1 MRPVIICGPMPGP
14 GAGAVG
20 GVAVHTHQLAA
31 HLRHDGRR
39 VRVMDDTRPFEAE
52 ETGDVLGV
60 RGAAPADTLRIA
72 LSHPVRAAGILVRAL
87 AGRHAVPGVIPPS
100 TAFTRSLLIA
110 ETAHSL
116 PDAVLHIQQTDYRPL
131 YARWAGAG
139 QPLVIAVHGLWLLQ
153 APVGRLPV
161 AVAQRNLSHAAAVVT
176 PSHALAA
183 EVATLGVPAERVRV
197 IPNGVDHAIFR
208 PRDREACREALG
220 LEVDGALAVYVGRLT
235 TAKGVGDLLEAW
247 SGVSRG
253 LRDATLA
260 LVGPDEEALAG
271 RLPGVIAPGPVP
283 PETAALWLGAAD
295 VVVVPSHYEGFG
307 LSALEA
313 MASARPVVATRV
325 GGLAEVV
332 SDDIGSL
339 VPPHEPDALARAVLE
354 MLSDPVAA
362 REAGSAAAVAAT
374 AYSWEAAADAYG
386 RLYDDL

>member
-1 MRPVIICGPMPGP
+1 MRPVMICGPLPGSS
-14 GAGAVG
+14 AGAVG

-31 HLRHDGRR
+31 HLRLEGRR
-39 VRVMDDTRPFEAE
+39 VCVLDDTRPFEAGA
-52 ETGDVLGV
+52 TGDVIGV
-60 RGAAPADTLRIA
+60 RGAARADTLRMA
-72 LSHPVRAAGILVRAL
+72 LSHPARAAGILTRA
-87 AGRHAVPGVIPPS
+87 ATGRRAVPGVIPHS

-116 PDAVLHIQQTDYRPL
+116 PDAVLHIQQADYRPL

-176 PSHALAA
+176 PSRALAD
-183 EVATLGVPAERVRV
+183 EVAALGVPAARLHV
-197 IPNGVDHAIFR
+197 IPNGVDSVTFR
-208 PRDREACREALG
+208 PRDRAACREALG
-220 LEVDGALAVYVGRLT
+220 LETDGPVAVYVGRLT

-247 SGVSRG
+247 SIVIRD
-253 LRDATLA
+253 LPDATLA
-260 LVGPDEEALAG
+260 LVGPDEEGLAD

-283 PETAALWLGAAD
+283 AETAALWLGAAD
-295 VVVVPSHYEGFG
+295 VAVVPSHYEGFG